1 MRWFSKSARLP
12 KKRTKHPKSTH
23 FSVPLGGAGIYI
35 YTIIYPLGR
44 DGRLST
50 FSALASSCKGR
61 EEVGVVGVAAA
72 AAAAGAAGASGS
84 LTWR

>member
-35 YTIIYPLGR
+35 YPAWFPYASKGHPGQRKHRGRFVR
-44 DGRLST
+44 DGDGLKKK
-50 FSALASSCKGR
+50 LDYM
-61 EEVGVVGVAAA
+61 
-72 AAAAGAAGASGS
+72 
-84 LTWR
+84 